1 MSTGRTRVHAYTRLG
16 LHENVGQFTLLVVI
30 NGFVGAIVGM
40 ERTILPALAEHEFHV
55 TGRTPMLSFIAVFGF
70 TKAITNFAA
79 GRLADRVGRKPLL
92 MWGWALA
99 APVPLLLIWAPSWA
113 WVLAANGLL
122 GVSQGLAWSMTVV
135 MKIDL
140 VGPARRGLATGLNEC
155 AGYVA
160 LAAAAY
166 ATGWIAS
173 RTGLRPGPFYLGV
186 AVVIA
191 GVLLSLF
198 VRETRGYSALEA
210 RTYRD
215 GEADPLAA
223 LTPSSRE
230 IFWRTT
236 LQDRS
241 LSSVSQAG
249 FVNNLNDGMTWGLF
263 PLLFAATGMDLAATG
278 VLVAIYPA
286 TWGLAQL
293 ATGALSDRVGRKWLV
308 VSGMWIQAVSI
319 AGITAAHTFGGFAIG
334 AVLLGIGTAMV
345 YPTCI
350 AVIGD
355 VAHPAWRATSL
366 GVYRFWRDAG
376 YVAGALLA
384 GAAADA
390 FGLPVAI
397 QFVAILTFV
406 SGVVVAMRM
415 SEGTSGSYER
425 RRSTTMWTADIDL
438 RRR

>member
-1 MSTGRTRVHAYTRLG
+1 MSARTTHVHSHTRLG
-16 LHENVGQFTLLVVI
+16 LHENIGQFALLVAV
-30 NGFVGAIVGM
+30 NGFVGAMVGM
-40 ERTILPALAEHEFHV
+40 ERTILPALAEQEFGV
-55 TGRTPMLSFIAVFGF
+55 TGRTAMLSFIAVFGL
-70 TKAITNFAA
+70 TKAITNYAA

-99 APVPLLLIWAPSWA
+99 APVPLLLIWAPTWT
-113 WVLAANGLL
+113 WVLAANALL

-160 LAAAAY
+160 LAVAAY

-173 RTGLRPGPFYLGV
+173 RTGLRPEPFYLGV
-186 AVVIA
+186 AFVITGVV
-191 GVLLSLF
+191 LSFF
-198 VRETRGYSALEA
+198 VHETWGHSALEG
-210 RTYRD
+210 RTNGNR
-215 GEADPLAA
+215 EANDIAA
-223 LTPSSRE
+223 HTSSRE

-236 LQDRS
+236 LRDRR

-263 PLLFAATGMDLAATG
+263 PLLFAATGMDLAAIG

-293 ATGALSDRVGRKWLV
+293 ATGALSDRVGRKWLI
-308 VSGMWIQAVSI
+308 VSGMWTQAVGI
-319 AGITAAHTFGGFAIG
+319 AGVTMAHTFGGFAAG

-345 YPTCI
+345 YPTFI

-355 VAHPAWRATSL
+355 VAHPDWRATAL

-384 GAAADA
+384 GVVADA
-390 FGLPVAI
+390 SGVPVAI
-397 QFVAILTFV
+397 QLVATLTFL
-406 SGVVVAMRM
+406 SGVVVATRM
-415 SEGTSGSYER
+415 SETRPLTVTR
-425 RRSTTMWTADIDL
+425 RVA
-438 RRR
+438 

>member
-1 MSTGRTRVHAYTRLG
+1 VNGPTTRVHSQTRLG
-16 LHENVGQFTLLVVI
+16 LHANIGQFALLVVV
-30 NGFVGAIVGM
+30 NGFVGAMVGM
-40 ERTILPALAEHEFHV
+40 ERTILPALAEQDFQV
-55 TGRTPMLSFIAVFGF
+55 SGRTAMLSFIAVFGLA
-70 TKAITNFAA
+70 KAITNYAA
-79 GRLADRVGRKPLL
+79 GRFADRVGRKPLL

-99 APVPLLLIWAPSWA
+99 VPVPLLLIWAPSWT
-113 WVLAANGLL
+113 WVLAANALL
-122 GVSQGLAWSMTVV
+122 GISQGLTWSMTVV

-160 LAAAAY
+160 LAVAAY

-173 RTGLRPGPFYLGV
+173 RTGLRPEPFYLGV
-186 AVVIA
+186 AFVIA
-191 GVLLSLF
+191 GVLLSSF
-198 VRETRGYSALEA
+198 VHETRGHSALEA
-210 RTYRD
+210 RTSANR
-215 GEADPLAA
+215 EAHSVAPH
-223 LTPSSRE
+223 TPARE

-236 LQDRS
+236 WKDRS

-263 PLLFAATGMDLAATG
+263 PLLFAAAGMNLAAIGT
-278 VLVAIYPA
+278 LVAIYPA
-286 TWGLAQL
+286 TWGVAQL
-293 ATGALSDRVGRKWLV
+293 ATGALSDRVGRKWLI
-308 VSGMWIQAVSI
+308 VSGMWTQAVGI
-319 AGITAAHTFGGFAIG
+319 AGITMADRFGGFATG

-345 YPTCI
+345 YPTFI

-355 VAHPAWRATSL
+355 VAHPEWRATSL

-397 QFVAILTFV
+397 RLVATLTFL
-406 SGVVVAMRM
+406 SGVVVAARM
-415 SEGTSGSYER
+415 SETRPHTISR
-425 RRSTTMWTADIDL
+425 QVA
-438 RRR
+438 